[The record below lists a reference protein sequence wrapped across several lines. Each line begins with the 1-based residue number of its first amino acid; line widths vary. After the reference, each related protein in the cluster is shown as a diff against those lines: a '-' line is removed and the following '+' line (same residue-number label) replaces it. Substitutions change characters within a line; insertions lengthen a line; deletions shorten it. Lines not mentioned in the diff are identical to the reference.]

1 MGQLRALKRD
11 ARVAL
16 IVSCTNSKTLPVS
29 PGLRAADLEEGPERV
44 QRWNEGV
51 EAAQH
56 RRALRTLY
64 AGAQWAASLELERH
78 ATQLGYDVDLWVVS
92 AGLGLMSA
100 DATAPAYAAS
110 FAAGVDAVASTPMGL
125 REWWE
130 CVSRRRGSSF
140 RDLAAEHDQVLVV
153 LAPTYLDVV
162 MPDLAALRGDR
173 FAIVSS
179 LRDSLVYSSVGLRPA
194 LGASSMNLNARA
206 AAALLDL
213 AAGEPI
219 GSDTVRARWD
229 EWTSR
234 NARSVP
240 AARRGVE
247 DDEVS
252 AFIKERLTASQASR
266 SALLNALRAQGT
278 ACEQTRFQRL
288 YEEVARS
295 RT

>member
-1 MGQLRALKRD
+1 MAQLLDPYRG
-11 ARVAL
+11 ARVAVV
-16 IVSCTNSKTLPVS
+16 VSCTNSKTLPVS
-29 PGLRAADLEEGPERV
+29 PGLRVADLKEGSGRL
-44 QRWNEGV
+44 QRWNERV
-51 EAAQH
+51 EAAQQ
-56 RRALRTLY
+56 RRALRSLY
-64 AGAQWAASLELERH
+64 AGVQWAASLELEKH
-78 ATQLGYDVDLWVVS
+78 ATQLGYEVDLWVVS

-100 DATAPAYAAS
+100 DAAAPAYAAS
-110 FAAGVDAVASTPMGL
+110 FAPGVDAVASTPSGL

-130 CVSRRRGSSF
+130 CLSRRGSSF
-140 RDLAAEHDQVLVV
+140 HELAAKHDQVLVV

-173 FAIVSS
+173 LAIVSS
-179 LRDSLVYSSVGLRPA
+179 LSDSLVYSSVGLRPA

-219 GSDTVRARWD
+219 GSAAVRARWD
-229 EWTSR
+229 EWRSH
-234 NARSVP
+234 NAQRSP
-240 AARRGVE
+240 IGRRGVD

-252 AFIKERLTASQASR
+252 AFIEARLAAAHASR
-266 SALLNALRAQGT
+266 SALLAAFRGQGT

>member
-1 MGQLRALKRD
+1 MAQLRDPHRG
-11 ARVAL
+11 ARVAVV
-16 IVSCTNSKTLPVS
+16 VSCTNSKTLPVS
-29 PGLRAADLEEGPERV
+29 PGLRVADLEEGSGRL
-44 QRWNEGV
+44 QRWNERV

-56 RRALRTLY
+56 RRTLRSLY
-64 AGAQWAASLELERH
+64 AGAQWAASLELEKH
-78 ATQLGYDVDLWVVS
+78 ATQLGYDVDLWVIS
-92 AGLGLMSA
+92 AGLGVMSA
-100 DATAPAYAAS
+100 DAAAPAYAAS
-110 FAAGVDAVASTPMGL
+110 FAPGVDAVAGTPSGL

-130 CVSRRRGSSF
+130 CLSQRGSSF
-140 RDLAAEHDQVLVV
+140 RELAAEHDQVLVV

-179 LRDSLVYSSVGLRPA
+179 LKDSLVYSSVGLRPA

-206 AAALLDL
+206 AAALLGL

-219 GSDTVRARWD
+219 GSAAVRARWD
-229 EWTSR
+229 EWRSR
-234 NARSVP
+234 SAQRSLIG
-240 AARRGVE
+240 RRGVD

-252 AFIKERLTASQASR
+252 AFIEARLAAGHASR
-266 SALLNALRAQGT
+266 SALLAAFRGQGT